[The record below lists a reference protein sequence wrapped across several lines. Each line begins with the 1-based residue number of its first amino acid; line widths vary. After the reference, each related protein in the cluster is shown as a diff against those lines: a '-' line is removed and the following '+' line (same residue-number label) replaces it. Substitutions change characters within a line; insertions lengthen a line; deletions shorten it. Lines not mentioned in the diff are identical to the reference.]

1 MNYFFWSISS
11 ALFFAATFL
20 LRKLAIK
27 TMPFNLVLLVEVV
40 VELILLTIAFFIL
53 PGGRGVLVKN
63 SGMGY
68 AALAGVMV
76 ALGVGTNILA
86 LKSGLL
92 SKVSVI
98 TSPSQIIFAVLL
110 GLLFLGEA
118 LTLKQFMGAVLA
130 IIGIILMIK

>member
-1 MNYFFWSISS
+1 M
-11 ALFFAATFL
+11 
-20 LRKLAIK
+20 
-27 TMPFNLVLLVEVV
+27 
-40 VELILLTIAFFIL
+40 
-53 PGGRGVLVKN
+53 VKN